1 MNKQGI
7 GGFLYLAFIG
17 LALAVLGGAFVLILG
32 RGYLRAKETE
42 SWDQVPAVVVVS
54 QVGERSLGPS
64 IPDEFTHELVYE
76 YEVEGAFYRGDRLK
90 RRENPFYKEQAKIL
104 PEVER
109 WKVGSEVV
117 AFVNPE
123 KPEEVLLEH
132 ETKAPGYSIWF
143 PGLFFVGGV
152 GVFLR
157 ALFKMFE
164 QRRGKE

>member
-17 LALAVLGGAFVLILG
+17 LALAVVGGAFVLILG

-42 SWDQVPAVVVVS
+42 SWDQVPAVIVVS
-54 QVGERSLGPS
+54 QVGERSLGSS
-64 IPDEFTHELVYE
+64 IPNEYTHELVYE
-76 YEVEGAFYRGDRLK
+76 YQVGETFYRGDRLQ
-90 RRENPFYKEQAKIL
+90 RRENPYFKEETKIL

-109 WKVGSEVV
+109 WKVGSQVEV
-117 AFVNPE
+117 FVNPE
-123 KPEEVLLEH
+123 NPEEALLEH

-143 PGLFFVGGV
+143 PGLFLIGGL

-157 ALFKMFE
+157 SLYRMF
-164 QRRGKE
+164 RK